1 VRPLARKQGT
11 PRSVTEAHYI
21 LATTSL
27 KFRAWFTKFQADMPG
42 VMKHAILLVRLAV
55 HGLWRTWRQR
65 KGYITTSGRASSLL
79 LIICET
85 KHGLAQT
92 GILWHLSLVS
102 SCAVVRIWI
111 VPGPGSVPGSVPRR
125 SSCLLCFSCVSPLG
139 ILFTDKCNEIDNKN
153 FSDLS

>member
-1 VRPLARKQGT
+1 MRPLARKQGT

-92 GILWHLSLVS
+92 GIVAFVVGILMC
-102 SCAVVRIWI
+102 SCKNMD
-111 VPGPGSVPGSVPRR
+111 SPRTRECSGQR
-125 SSCLLCFSCVSPLG
+125 SEALFLFALLLLCFPPWDSVY
-139 ILFTDKCNEIDNKN
+139 
-153 FSDLS
+153 